1 MSIGIGEG
9 HPQTRAG
16 EASGELIIN
25 DFSIV
30 VATANGTGSQTSNMA
45 ILRALFKMGIPV
57 NGKNIFPSNIQ
68 GLPTWYHIRV
78 SRDGYTARRHTS
90 EILVAFNQATV
101 LQDIQ
106 TLPPGGICLY
116 NGDWRSIPQRDDI
129 TYFAVPVNEF
139 IRDTGMKGKLKDYIS
154 NMVYVGALAHLLE
167 IPLEKLD
174 EALMFLF
181 KGKRRTVDSNMN
193 VVRAAYEWAAAN
205 LARNHPYRVAPM
217 NETEGLILMTG
228 NEAAALGAVFGG
240 VTFAAWYPITPSTS
254 VIDSLDSYLQQ
265 MRRDPQTGEATYAVI
280 QAEDELS
287 AIGMVIGAGFAGARA
302 MTATSGPGISLMAE
316 YVGLGYF
323 AEVPAVIW
331 DIQRVGPSTGLPTR
345 TSQGD
350 ILFTYYLGHGD
361 TKNVILLP
369 SSLRECFDFGY
380 QAFDLADTLQTPIFV
395 LSDLD
400 LGMNNWMSEPF
411 DYPAEPMKRGKVLT
425 AADVAE
431 RGFARYKDID
441 GDGIPYR
448 TLPGNEHPL
457 AAYFARGTGHNDNAV
472 YSERPDDWKNNM
484 ARLSR
489 KFDTARNLVPGPVID
504 EVEGA
509 EIGIIAYGTT
519 RPAIDEA
526 RDRLAADGNQTSF
539 MRLRA
544 LPINDEVAAF
554 IERHDRVY
562 VVEMNRD
569 GQMLTIL
576 RSELPELAT
585 RLESLALL
593 DGMPL
598 TARWIVEAI
607 AAAEEERPRR
617 RQGAYGQGKRGA
629 TELDLP
635 GDGSMSPGNGM
646 PRGDSGLTDM
656 GHDGHNREVIIKE
669 TE

>member
-1 MSIGIGEG
+1 MSTDMITPAPLVREGLEPGE
-9 HPQTRAG
+9 PVV
-16 EASGELIIN
+16 N

-68 GLPTWYHIRV
+68 GLPTWYHIRL
-78 SRDGYTARRHTS
+78 SKDGYTGRRHTS

-101 LQDIQ
+101 IQDIQ
-106 TLPPGGICLY
+106 TLPPGGICIH
-116 NGDWRSIPQRDDI
+116 NGDWRSIPERDDI
-129 TYFAVPVNEF
+129 TYYAVPVNEF
-139 IRDTGMKGKLKDYIS
+139 VRDTGMKGKLKDYIS

-167 IPLEKLD
+167 IPLERLD

-181 KGKRRTVDSNMN
+181 KGKRRTVDSNMG
-193 VVRAAYEWAAAN
+193 VIRAAYEWSAAN
-205 LARNHPYRVAPM
+205 LPRDHHFRVVPM
-217 NETEGLILMTG
+217 DKTDGMIMMTG

-254 VIDSLDSYLQQ
+254 VIDALDDYLKQ
-265 MRRDPQTGEATYAVI
+265 MRRDPETGEATYAVV

-287 AIGMVIGAGFAGARA
+287 AIGMVIGAGYAGARA

-316 YVGLGYF
+316 FVGLGYF
-323 AEVPAVIW
+323 AEIPAVIW

-369 SSLRECFDFGY
+369 SSLRECFTFGY
-380 QAFDLADTLQTPIFV
+380 KALDLADQLQTPVFV

-400 LGMNNWMSEPF
+400 LGMNNWMSDPF
-411 DYPAEPMKRGKVLT
+411 EYPAEPIKRGKVLS

-472 YSERPDDWKNNM
+472 YSERPDDWKKNM
-484 ARLSR
+484 DRLAR
-489 KFDTARNLVPGPVID
+489 KFDTARTLVPRPYID

-509 EIGIIAYGTT
+509 EIGIISYGTT
-519 RPAIDEA
+519 RPSIEEA
-526 RDRLAADGNQTSF
+526 RDRLTADGIPTSF
-539 MRLRA
+539 LRLRA
-544 LPINDEVAAF
+544 LPINDEVKAF
-554 IERHDRVY
+554 IEKYETIY
-562 VVEMNRD
+562 VIEMNRD
-569 GQMLTIL
+569 GQMRTIL
-576 RSELPELAT
+576 QTEVPEHAT

-593 DGMPL
+593 DGLPL
-598 TARWIVEAI
+598 TARWVVEAI
-607 AAAEEERPRR
+607 MAAEEERPRR
-617 RQGAYGQGKRGA
+617 RTPHGQGKRGA

-635 GDGSMSPGNGM
+635 GDGSLSPGNGM
-646 PRGDSGLTDM
+646 PIGDSGLTDM
-656 GHDGHNREVIIKE
+656 GHDGHNREVIIEE
-669 TE
+669 TQ